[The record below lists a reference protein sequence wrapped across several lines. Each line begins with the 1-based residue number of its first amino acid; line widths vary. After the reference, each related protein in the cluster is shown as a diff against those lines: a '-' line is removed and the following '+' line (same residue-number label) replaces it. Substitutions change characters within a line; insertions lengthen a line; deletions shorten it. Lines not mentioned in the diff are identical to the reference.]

1 MLELLK
7 AFVAIALRREGPEIL
22 PDSGFLLALTLAAY
36 VALQM
41 PVALLVFGA
50 NGDALRT
57 ILYDAG
63 LLIVCLWALLW
74 LMGYAR
80 RYRQTL
86 TALLGTSALLSA
98 VSIPFNLW
106 RESPV
111 TAVSGTGLPSAF
123 ILAIVLWSFV
133 IDGHIVA
140 RALSRPF
147 AIGLMVAIAYFFV
160 HTTLLFEFVPV
171 PD

>member
-7 AFVAIALRREGPEIL
+7 AFVAIALRRAGPDIL
-22 PDSGFLLALTLAAY
+22 PDSRFLLAVVLVAY
-36 VALQM
+36 LLLQL
-41 PVALLVFGA
+41 PVALLVFGPG
-50 NGDALRT
+50 GDALRT
-57 ILYDAG
+57 VLYDAA
-63 LLIVCLWALLW
+63 LLMVCLWALLW
-74 LMGYAR
+74 LTGYAR

-98 VSIPFNLW
+98 VSVPFNLW
-106 RESPV
+106 RESPLV
-111 TAVSGTGLPSAF
+111 EVSGTALPSAV

-147 AIGLMVAIAYFFV
+147 AVGLMVAIAYFFV